1 MSNKATIKNVF
12 DLLRNI
18 KHIFDKKPKILD
30 NHQIFPVILFVLEQ
44 MFEERAEMSAQII
57 EFPMDR
63 IRQAKPVASG
73 RRVQTYVQPVRPSV
87 RIARKVIAS
96 TVVLVTAYLFF
107 FGQASSIEPAGAS
120 DTAVSTQTTKNFTY
134 VTVQSGDSLWSI
146 AERNS
151 NGGDVRDF
159 IQEIIALNNLTDSV
173 VSAGM
178 QLAIPRS

>member
-1 MSNKATIKNVF
+1 
-12 DLLRNI
+12 
-18 KHIFDKKPKILD
+18 
-30 NHQIFPVILFVLEQ
+30 
-44 MFEERAEMSAQII
+44 
-57 EFPMDR
+57 
-63 IRQAKPVASG
+63 
-73 RRVQTYVQPVRPSV
+73 
-87 RIARKVIAS
+87 
-96 TVVLVTAYLFF
+96 VTAYLFF

-134 VTVQSGDSLWSI
+134 VTVQSGDSLWAI